1 MEFAGKVALVTG
13 SAAGIGRAV
22 ALELARQ
29 GAVVGLADLN
39 QVGTE
44 RVAAEIQAQK
54 GRCMAYRVD
63 VSQESGVTGTIGDIV
78 SRYGRLDMLVNA
90 AGFLRYTPVA
100 ELSLTDWKRLIEVH
114 LTGTFLCCR
123 EALGP
128 MRSRKAGSIV
138 NFSSGL
144 GAKGA
149 KNAAHYAAAKAGIVG
164 FTKSLAME
172 AAPEGIR
179 VNAVAPG
186 PIDTALLRG
195 DATEEEF
202 AAHAQDRLK
211 GIPMGRIGVPEDLVG
226 PCLFLL
232 GEMSRYVTG
241 QTLHVNGGGFL
252 LG

>member
-22 ALELARQ
+22 VLELARQ
-29 GAVVGLADLN
+29 GAAVALADLD

-44 RVAAEIQAQK
+44 RVAAEIQAQG

-63 VSQESGVTGTIGDIV
+63 VSQESGVAAAIADIV
-78 SRYGRLDMLVNA
+78 SRCGRLDMLVNA

-100 ELSLTDWKRLIEVH
+100 ELSMADWKRMIEVH
-114 LTGTFLCCR
+114 LMGTFLCCR
-123 EALGP
+123 EALRP
-128 MRSRKAGSIV
+128 MKSQKAGSIV

-172 AAPEGIR
+172 VAADGIR

-186 PIDTALLRG
+186 PIDTALLRR

-202 AAHAQDRLK
+202 AAEVRNREK
-211 GIPMGRIGVPEDLVG
+211 TIPMGRIGVPEDLVG

-241 QTLHVNGGGFL
+241 QTIHINGGGFF